1 MYKMKLQQLTYVFIL
16 LTGFSIGIHQAFEN
30 NFTQITMIILVII
43 TFILI
48 AKDIRN
54 SSKEK

>member
-1 MYKMKLQQLTYVFIL
+1 MKLQQLTYVFIL